1 MKKENHN
8 SIVGAVSPFDT
19 EEAARINTARK
30 SYLEEFLSGLVV
42 QGGVKR
48 VLDVGCGYGY
58 FSNYLKSTKLHVVA
72 VDGRR
77 ENVAEAKNRY
87 PDIDFHVYDIENPS
101 CLSLGSFDLVLCFG
115 LLYHLENPFQAIRHL
130 YALSDPYLLIE
141 TMIAP
146 DRSAISLLYEESPS
160 NNQGLN
166 YMAWMPTESGFVKML
181 YQAGFEGVY
190 RSTPLPDH
198 EQFRPSLLR
207 RKARTVFL
215 AMRRPQTNELIIGKM
230 RFSLIPEPNI
240 PVSSLPVWDSWLGK
254 LLRPLRMP
262 KVFALDLFDRLSQYF
277 PASLIRRVC
286 QWTARPRPLRR
297 WPGWVFG
304 AGEDKTRLSI
314 LIRMLLWRAL
324 SSKSSCVPFILRW
337 HNGIKILAY
346 PQVELCRS
354 LFVTGTYEPNE
365 FAYLSGIL
373 KPGMVFIDAGAYLG
387 LYSLFASTLVGEE
400 GTVLAVEPSRRDYQR
415 LKENTDLNHKKNI
428 RLIPIGLS
436 NDSSEHDL
444 RIADEMHSG
453 QNTLGGFAYPGVQAI
468 GRQCVRVERLD
479 DVVQKERFKRVD
491 VIKMDT
497 EGHELFVL
505 QGARETIDRF
515 KPLLLVE
522 LVDRSL
528 SLQGCGA
535 DQVWDF
541 LVRMGYQILQF
552 DDATGLP
559 VVAEKKPFYQE
570 NIVAIHKSRLE
581 KQ

>member
-1 MKKENHN
+1 
-8 SIVGAVSPFDT
+8 
-19 EEAARINTARK
+19 
-30 SYLEEFLSGLVV
+30 
-42 QGGVKR
+42 
-48 VLDVGCGYGY
+48 
-58 FSNYLKSTKLHVVA
+58 
-72 VDGRR
+72 
-77 ENVAEAKNRY
+77 
-87 PDIDFHVYDIENPS
+87 
-101 CLSLGSFDLVLCFG
+101 LVLCFG
-115 LLYHLENPFQAIRHL
+115 LLYHLENPFQAIRNL
-130 YALSDPYLLIE
+130 YALSHPYLLIE

-146 DRSAISLLYEESPS
+146 DRSAVSVLYEESQS

-166 YMAWMPTESGFVKML
+166 YIAWMPTESGFVKML

-190 RSTPLPDH
+190 RSTPLPEH
-198 EQFRPSLLR
+198 EQFRHSLLR

-215 AMRRPQTNELIIGKM
+215 AVKRPQGANELKLGKLQ
-230 RFSLIPEPNI
+230 FDLIPEPKI
-240 PVSSLPVWDSWLGK
+240 PVSSLPVWDSLLGK

-262 KVFALDLFDRLSQYF
+262 KVFALDLFDLLSQHF
-277 PASLIRRVC
+277 PASLIRRIC
-286 QWTARPRPLRR
+286 QWTAKPRPLRR

-304 AGEDKTRLSI
+304 AGEDKTHLSI
-314 LIRMLLWRAL
+314 LIRMLLWRVF
-324 SSKSSCVPFILRW
+324 SSKSSSAPFILRW

-400 GTVLAVEPSRRDYQR
+400 GTVLAVEPSRRDFQR
-415 LKENTDLNHKKNI
+415 LKENIDLNHKKNI
-428 RLIPIGLS
+428 RLMPIGLS
-436 NDSSEHDL
+436 NDSSDRDL

-453 QNTLGGFAYPGVQAI
+453 QNTFGGFAYPGVQDV
-468 GRQCVRVERLD
+468 GRQRVRVERLD
-479 DVVQKERFKRVD
+479 DLVQKERFKRVD

-505 QGARETIDRF
+505 EGARETIDRF
-515 KPLLLVE
+515 KPILLVE

-528 SLQGCGA
+528 SLQGCST

-552 DDATGLP
+552 DIATGLP
-559 VVAEKKPFYQE
+559 VVAEKKPLYQE